1 MKSWDLVFTGP
12 RQAEF
17 SQQVIDAP
25 KPGEI
30 QCRAC
35 LSLVSAGTEERCLNG
50 VFDEGTNW
58 KSWVQY
64 PFKPG
69 YSMLAYVVAV
79 GDGVV
84 GFKPGDRVFA
94 HAPHCQR
101 FNIDARKANL
111 VPEYISDRQAVW
123 TSMTRITQNGIRRA
137 NIQLGDTVV
146 VIGTGIVGLLTM
158 QFAKIAGAGKIIAV
172 SSNARTLAVAER
184 HGADVTVQAKAKNA
198 VHEIIKLTG
207 GRGADV
213 VIDATGNPEV
223 LASACVMARKNGKI
237 LVIGDTTEPHKQAFG
252 PGVISSYLT
261 IMGAHSSMF
270 VNEENCFFPYTWER
284 IHEISYNFMR
294 QGRLVVD
301 DIITRAV
308 SPREMPG
315 LYMQLLDDPSL
326 VTGILIDWS
335 LLDSQE

>member
-1 MKSWDLVFTGP
+1 M
-12 RQAEF
+12 
-17 SQQVIDAP
+17 
-25 KPGEI
+25 
-30 QCRAC
+30 
-35 LSLVSAGTEERCLNG
+35 
-50 VFDEGTNW
+50 
-58 KSWVQY
+58 
-64 PFKPG
+64 
-69 YSMLAYVVAV
+69 
-79 GDGVV
+79 
-84 GFKPGDRVFA
+84 
-94 HAPHCQR
+94 
-101 FNIDARKANL
+101 
-111 VPEYISDRQAVW
+111 
-123 TSMTRITQNGIRRA
+123 
-137 NIQLGDTVV
+137 
-146 VIGTGIVGLLTM
+146 
-158 QFAKIAGAGKIIAV
+158 
-172 SSNARTLAVAER
+172 AVAER

-207 GRGADV
+207 GSGADV

-252 PGVISSYLT
+252 PGVISGYLT

-270 VNEENCFFPYTWER
+270 VDEENCFFPYTWER

-301 DIITRAV
+301 DIITRVV

>member
-94 HAPHCQR
+94 HAPHCQC

-123 TSMTRITQNGIRRA
+123 TSMTRITQNGIC
-137 NIQLGDTVV
+137 
-146 VIGTGIVGLLTM
+146 LLYT
-158 QFAKIAGAGKIIAV
+158 
-172 SSNARTLAVAER
+172 SR
-184 HGADVTVQAKAKNA
+184 
-198 VHEIIKLTG
+198 
-207 GRGADV
+207 
-213 VIDATGNPEV
+213 
-223 LASACVMARKNGKI
+223 CV
-237 LVIGDTTEPHKQAFG
+237 
-252 PGVISSYLT
+252 
-261 IMGAHSSMF
+261 
-270 VNEENCFFPYTWER
+270 
-284 IHEISYNFMR
+284 
-294 QGRLVVD
+294 
-301 DIITRAV
+301 
-308 SPREMPG
+308 
-315 LYMQLLDDPSL
+315 
-326 VTGILIDWS
+326 
-335 LLDSQE
+335 